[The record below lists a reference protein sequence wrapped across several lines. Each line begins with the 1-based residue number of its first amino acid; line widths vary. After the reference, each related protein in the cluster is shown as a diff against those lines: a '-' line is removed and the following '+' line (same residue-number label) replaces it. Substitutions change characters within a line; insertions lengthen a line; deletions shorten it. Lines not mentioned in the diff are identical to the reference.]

1 MNNQSMLVRQ
11 LGMPIYQGRGWMKVL
26 GILMIVQGVV
36 TVFSIVG
43 ILIAW
48 LPIWIGV
55 VLYPSATI
63 MERAYLTGNPVEF
76 VRSLDKLRLFFMIQ
90 GILAIFG
97 IIVAIFALSLGMLGV
112 ILDAIQ

>member
-11 LGMPIYQGRGWMKVL
+11 LGMPIYQSRGWMKVL

-55 VLYPSATI
+55 VLYQSATT

-76 VRSLDKLRLFFMIQ
+76 EQWLITNGHNLQGLVRELTVHLQSVRSELLERK
-90 GILAIFG
+90 
-97 IIVAIFALSLGMLGV
+97 
-112 ILDAIQ
+112 